1 MSLLVPFLVAAVKFP
16 FRRKAVPGA
25 EQVPAPGPSGVVT
38 VFASSNP
45 ASVIMAKL
53 LLEAEDIRFV
63 VEGEGV
69 QDFFGL
75 GRLGGGFNPFTGPV
89 QLRVASENADA
100 AVDALRELRETGD

>member
-1 MSLLVPFLVAAVKFP
+1 MKLP
-16 FRRKAVPGA
+16 FRRK
-25 EQVPAPGPSGVVT
+25 PAPEAGQAQAPDSSRVVT

-45 ASVIMAKL
+45 TSVIMAKL
-53 LLEAEDIRFV
+53 LLEAEGIRFV

-89 QLRVASENADA
+89 QLRVASENVPA
-100 AVDALRELRETGD
+100 ALEALQELREAGD